1 VKLVPAVQ
9 INNKEITFA
18 CNATSPMSYSQKKL
32 LEYTVIYIFTLL
44 NQIFVYEILK
54 INAKL
59 KKLVSDPIV
68 MFLDNKICLNLYYT
82 ISHRRIFFYH
92 SDSHLHGDIK

>member
-1 VKLVPAVQ
+1 MTAICRVVKFVLRQSLGIGQDTSVKLVPAVQ

-18 CNATSPMSYSQKKL
+18 CNATSPMSYSQKNL

-54 INAKL
+54 IN
-59 KKLVSDPIV
+59 
-68 MFLDNKICLNLYYT
+68 
-82 ISHRRIFFYH
+82 
-92 SDSHLHGDIK
+92 